1 MNKLINNWDEL
12 VFEYRHKDYGAYL
25 LRFNYP
31 FYLTISALIVLFI
44 FVSGMV
50 GPGLFKEKVASDS
63 SKKVKVI
70 DYTELKA
77 APPIEKID
85 LPKPAAAKY
94 VAPKVVEE
102 EVKEDEMLPT
112 ISEASAAVDE
122 PILEEV
128 PTQQEEVEEVI
139 VVAPPPEPEPE
150 PEPEPIPDV
159 IKDPEFPGGN
169 EALKKWLS
177 KNLNYPAMASRMG
190 IEGKVVVQFTVDE
203 QGKISDA
210 TVIEPLHKLC
220 DNEALRLVKSM
231 PAWVPGEKNGVKTRQ
246 VYKLPIRF
254 ILQ

>member
-1 MNKLINNWDEL
+1 
-12 VFEYRHKDYGAYL
+12 
-25 LRFNYP
+25 
-31 FYLTISALIVLFI
+31 
-44 FVSGMV
+44 
-50 GPGLFKEKVASDS
+50 
-63 SKKVKVI
+63 VKVI

-128 PTQQEEVEEVI
+128 PTQEEEVEEVI

>member
-1 MNKLINNWDEL
+1 
-12 VFEYRHKDYGAYL
+12 
-25 LRFNYP
+25 
-31 FYLTISALIVLFI
+31 
-44 FVSGMV
+44 MV
-50 GPGLFKEKVASDS
+50 GPGLFKEKIDAQS

-112 ISEASAAVDE
+112 ISEASAAVDA

-128 PTQQEEVEEVI
+128 PVQQEEAVVV

-203 QGKISDA
+203 AGKISDA